1 MKRFNLLLVT
11 QETGLRETV
20 LKLLSKVYK
29 SNFVFEVNALEEA
42 SRLLSKLSIDI
53 LLVDLDGEKADL
65 VALSNRLPHLQIMG
79 ISANPNRTTANI
91 NPMVHQI
98 FEKRDF
104 EASFLAELKEL
115 KKGPAAA
122 TAPSHRKSMQAP
134 AEADDFKDFSKLS
147 SPVASKR

>member
-1 MKRFNLLLVT
+1 MLVT
-11 QETGLRETV
+11 QKTGLRETV

-29 SNFVFEVNALEEA
+29 SNFVFEVTSVEEA

-65 VALSNRLPHLQIMG
+65 VALSSRFPHLQIMG
-79 ISANPNRTTANI
+79 LSANPSRTTANI
-91 NPMVHQI
+91 NPVQHQI

-115 KKGPAAA
+115 KKGPAV
-122 TAPSHRKSMQAP
+122 APAPTQRKSMQAP
-134 AEADDFKDFSKLS
+134 AEAEDFKDFSKLS
-147 SPVASKR
+147 SSIAAKR